1 MSFYLEGEH
10 FTEDNEPGP
19 SKLFLMQFTL
29 IRLVTLTDN
38 TVIIIVSI
46 CQGAAEEVVGSLDG
60 QLEDI
65 FGMLKKKL
73 NEDPSYTPPIR
84 AFVSN
89 FFQIKTDSA
98 LQSSLFCFGK
108 ATQTINQITIHPAAG
123 PRRRGALAGR
133 RAVGRPPKSSRR
145 EHPYCNSKSNNIP
158 QTLTF
163 CLQENNTLEKTD

>member
-123 PRRRGALAGR
+123 PRRRGALAGS